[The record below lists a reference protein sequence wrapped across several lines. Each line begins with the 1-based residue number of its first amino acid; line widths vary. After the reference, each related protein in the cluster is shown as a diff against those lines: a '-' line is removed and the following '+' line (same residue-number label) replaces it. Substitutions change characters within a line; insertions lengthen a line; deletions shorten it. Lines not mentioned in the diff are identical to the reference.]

1 MIKVRAPRKLVA
13 DINVVPYIDVML
25 VLLVVFMIT
34 APMMTQGLQVDLP
47 KTTSQPII
55 TDEEPVVIT
64 VKQDGNY
71 FINVGES
78 QQTSSSLENV
88 SGHVQRIKRNAPET
102 LFLVEGDTE
111 VPYGR
116 VIELMA
122 ALQGAGI
129 ERLGLVTEPPEPA
142 GR

>member
-1 MIKVRAPRKLVA
+1 MVKVRAPRKLVA

-34 APMMTQGLQVDLP
+34 APMMTQGLQVELP
-47 KTTSQPII
+47 QTSSQPIT
-55 TDEEPVVIT
+55 TDDEPVVLT
-64 VKQDGNY
+64 VKRDGGY

-78 QQTSSSLENV
+78 QQSSASLDTV
-88 SGHVQRIKRNAPET
+88 RGHVERIRRNAPQT
-102 LFLVEGDTE
+102 QFLVEGD
-111 VPYGR
+111 VDVAYGR

-122 ALQGAGI
+122 ALQGAGV
-129 ERLGLVTEPPEPA
+129 ERLGLVTEPPET

>member
-1 MIKVRAPRKLVA
+1 MVKVRAPRKLVA

-34 APMMTQGLQVDLP
+34 APMMTQGLQVELP
-47 KTTSQPII
+47 KTSSQPIT
-55 TDEEPVVIT
+55 TDDEPVVLT
-64 VKQDGNY
+64 VKRDGGY

-78 QQTSSSLENV
+78 QQSSASLDTV
-88 SGHVQRIKRNAPET
+88 RGHVERIRRNAPQT
-102 LFLVEGDTE
+102 QFLVEGD
-111 VPYGR
+111 VDVAYGR

-122 ALQGAGI
+122 ALQGAGV
-129 ERLGLVTEPPEPA
+129 ERLGLVTEPPET

>member
-1 MIKVRAPRKLVA
+1 MVKVRAPRKLVA

-34 APMMTQGLQVDLP
+34 APMMTQGLQVELP
-47 KTTSQPII
+47 KTSSQPIT
-55 TDEEPVVIT
+55 TDDEPVVLT
-64 VKQDGNY
+64 VKRDGGY

-78 QQTSSSLENV
+78 QQSSASLDTV
-88 SGHVQRIKRNAPET
+88 RGHVERIRRNAPQT
-102 LFLVEGDTE
+102 QFLVEGDAD
-111 VPYGR
+111 VAYGR

-122 ALQGAGI
+122 ALQGAGV
-129 ERLGLVTEPPEPA
+129 ERLGLVTEPPET

>member
-1 MIKVRAPRKLVA
+1 MVKVRAPRKLVA

-34 APMMTQGLQVDLP
+34 APMMTQGLQVELP
-47 KTTSQPII
+47 KTSSQPIT
-55 TDEEPVVIT
+55 TDDEPVVLT
-64 VKQDGNY
+64 VKRDGGY

-78 QQTSSSLENV
+78 QQSSASLDTV
-88 SGHVQRIKRNAPET
+88 RGHVERIRRNAPQT
-102 LFLVEGDTE
+102 QFLVEGD
-111 VPYGR
+111 VDVAYGR

-122 ALQGAGI
+122 ELQGAGV
-129 ERLGLVTEPPEPA
+129 ERLGLVTEPPET